1 MFTAFNVSHFRRFE
15 ALQLDSLS
23 RVNLFTG
30 PNGAGKTSLL
40 EALFIWSGA
49 FMPELALRVNVFRGM
64 ETMQL
69 PRQRPSGTVFRSL
82 FYDMDPGRPV
92 VLEGVDL
99 DGTVVRVEVRVP
111 AAAATGSSMVGA
123 SPTAADADSGAD
135 VDALELTTV
144 VGGAPPVVSMLKV
157 VDDGIRSEG
166 QRPAR
171 VAAVF
176 LGGRTESSAHEMAT
190 RLGKVV
196 VAKRLDR
203 VVHALQVLEPE
214 LRSLA
219 SVVEGD
225 KTVVYADIGRDE
237 LVPLWLLGGGIN
249 HLAHIVLAIL
259 EEDGRVVLIDEIEN
273 GVHYSALP
281 DVWRVIDRAAVAAGA
296 QVFATTHSRE
306 CVAAAHQV
314 FSETLD
320 YGLSV
325 RRLEP
330 HNGRIDAVAYD
341 RESLE
346 ASLDAGFEVR

>member
-1 MFTAFNVSHFRRFE
+1 MVRLCGVVSALLGLDRGLARR
-15 ALQLDSLS
+15 ALRPTTDLAAEPRH
-23 RVNLFTG
+23 RVVVG
-30 PNGAGKTSLL
+30 VDHPLL
-40 EALFIWSGA
+40 ERDDG
-49 FMPELALRVNVFRGM
+49 
-64 ETMQL
+64 
-69 PRQRPSGTVFRSL
+69 
-82 FYDMDPGRPV
+82 V
-92 VLEGVDL
+92 VGDL
-99 DGTVVRVEVRVP
+99 DVLWADLS
-111 AAAATGSSMVGA
+111 AALG
-123 SPTAADADSGAD
+123 D
-135 VDALELTTV
+135 VALAETHLLLDELTTV
-144 VGGAPPVVSMLKV
+144 VGGASPVVSMLKV

-176 LGGRTESSAHEMAT
+176 LGGRTESSAHEMAS

-273 GVHYSALP
+273 GVHHSALP
-281 DVWRVIDRAAVAAGA
+281 NVWRVIDRAAVAAGA

>member
-1 MFTAFNVSHFRRFE
+1 ME
-15 ALQLDSLS
+15 LDSLA

-30 PNGAGKTSLL
+30 RNGVGKTSLL
-40 EALFIWSGA
+40 EALFVWSGA
-49 FMPELALRVNVFRGM
+49 FMPELALRVNAFRA
-64 ETMQL
+64 
-69 PRQRPSGTVFRSL
+69 L
-82 FYDMDPGRPV
+82 FHDMDASEPA
-92 VLEGVDL
+92 VLEGI
-99 DGTVVRVEVRVP
+99 DGAGVKVRVEIRVP
-111 AAAATGSSMVGA
+111 ASTGGGSTLPLTASS
-123 SPTAADADSGAD
+123 AADADFAD
-135 VDALELTTV
+135 RPGSLELSTTV
-144 VGGAPPVVSMLKV
+144 GDASPVVSRLRF
-157 VDDGIRSEG
+157 VDDGIRLDG

-176 LGGRTESSAHEMAT
+176 VGGRTETSAHEMAA
-190 RLGKVV
+190 RLGKVM

-203 VVHALQVLEPE
+203 VVGALQVLEPE

-225 KTVVYADIGRDE
+225 RTVVYADIGRDA

-249 HLAHIVLAIL
+249 HLAHVVLAIL

-273 GVHYSALP
+273 GVHHTALP
-281 DVWRVIDRAAVAAGA
+281 DVWRVIARAADFADA

-325 RRLEP
+325 HRLEP
-330 HNGRIDAVAYD
+330 HGGRIDAVAYD
-341 RESLE
+341 KESLE